1 MAKMR
6 YTVEIL
12 LIDDQDDKRRPKLLA
27 QYADVEADSLVH
39 ARMRA
44 LHLYLADNPNA
55 DWTIVYGK
63 ARPA

>member
-1 MAKMR
+1 ME

-12 LIDDQDDKRRPKLLA
+12 LIDEEDDKRRPKLLA
-27 QYADVEADSLVH
+27 TYTHIEAGSLVH
-39 ARMRA
+39 ARHRA

-63 ARPA
+63 ARPAT